1 MLNITITEVNNPMSA
16 SSTALLHIKNFPTYY
31 VFILSKVRVIGDWG
45 DGKRHNAGR
54 SRALHKV
61 LPNETTAIYILERA
75 EQIDSNLRDEEV
87 RGRSYDLVIRVT
99 LTGLDLSVSPSLL
112 RPDAEG
118 VKTEKREL
126 RGAAGLQLGENN
138 RILLYQLG
146 GGKGSL
152 RDLLHGLSLA
162 PLSWSQRSKIVNG
175 EGMEFLHE
183 RVQPPLVHRDMRS
196 SNVLLFDDF
205 GSPDTAAPL
214 HSTRVFGIFGYHASS
229 EVSHPR
235 QSTQKIDVHTFS
247 VVFLELRTGR
257 KPWTT
262 PCPKAFRVRRF
273 PQCMAAVAVLCGQH
287 EADFQPHMTV
297 VVKPSHPL
305 PNSRVEQGNHI

>member
-1 MLNITITEVNNPMSA
+1 MCPAARPHATELCTRFCPLKQQPYISL
-16 SSTALLHIKNFPTYY
+16 SE
-31 VFILSKVRVIGDWG
+31 LSK
-45 DGKRHNAGR
+45 
-54 SRALHKV
+54 L
-61 LPNETTAIYILERA
+61 T
-75 EQIDSNLRDEEV
+75 SNLRDEEV
-87 RGRSYDLVIRVT
+87 PGDGSYDLVIRVT
-99 LTGLDLSVSPSLL
+99 LTGLDLSMPKVSRLKNENFVELL
-112 RPDAEG
+112 G
-118 VKTEKREL
+118 YN
-126 RGAAGLQLGENN
+126 LGENN

-257 KPWTT
+257 KPLDHTM
-262 PCPKAFRVRRF
+262 PKGLQSPVAFLWCYPRTQCVDPKLKGTHQRTWPRFSRF
-273 PQCMAAVAVLCGQH
+273 PRLPADFLSLFRAMAAVAVLCGQH